1 MGTWSESLEFLVRF
15 SSIWAI
21 LCSTSNI
28 KPSIY
33 HVIHYSPIY
42 LRLKILKRLKS
53 IICFV
58 EFYFLRKEN
67 EVLQTET
74 QMFEKYLKRNEPKDT
89 LGLPSAGLSSGV
101 AQSGSQQDVGRGVG
115 RKRSKSRTSNINT
128 SLRLTTEQKC
138 DIAQKE
144 IDDLKD
150 EIEQLK
156 ENCEKV
162 LDTYKVY
169 IYALCSIFVF
179 NLFYVP
185 LELCQT

>member
-1 MGTWSESLEFLVRF
+1 MFF
-15 SSIWAI
+15 F
-21 LCSTSNI
+21 
-28 KPSIY
+28 P
-33 HVIHYSPIY
+33 H
-42 LRLKILKRLKS
+42 
-53 IICFV
+53 
-58 EFYFLRKEN
+58 RKEN

-74 QMFEKYLKRNEPKDT
+74 QMFEKYLKRNEPKDS
-89 LGLPSAGLSSGV
+89 LGIPSAGLASGV
-101 AQSGSQQDVGRGVG
+101 TQSGSQQDVGRGVG

-162 LDTYKVY
+162 LDTYKV
-169 IYALCSIFVF
+169 S
-179 NLFYVP
+179 NLNEHEKV
-185 LELCQT
+185 

>member
-1 MGTWSESLEFLVRF
+1 MG
-15 SSIWAI
+15 
-21 LCSTSNI
+21 
-28 KPSIY
+28 
-33 HVIHYSPIY
+33 
-42 LRLKILKRLKS
+42 
-53 IICFV
+53 
-58 EFYFLRKEN
+58 FYFLRKEN

-169 IYALCSIFVF
+169 MLYIPY
-179 NLFYVP
+179 LF
-185 LELCQT
+185 

>member
-1 MGTWSESLEFLVRF
+1 MKNLQKEKYER
-15 SSIWAI
+15 
-21 LCSTSNI
+21 
-28 KPSIY
+28 SIY
-33 HVIHYSPIY
+33 HVHS
-42 LRLKILKRLKS
+42 
-53 IICFV
+53 CF
-58 EFYFLRKEN
+58 FPHRKEN

-74 QMFEKYLKRNEPKDT
+74 QMFEKYLKRNEPKDS
-89 LGLPSAGLSSGV
+89 LGLPSAGLASGV
-101 AQSGSQQDVGRGVG
+101 TQSGSQQDVGRGVG

-162 LDTYKVY
+162 LDTYKV
-169 IYALCSIFVF
+169 S
-179 NLFYVP
+179 NLKLTRKGV
-185 LELCQT
+185 EIVDKKVKKKN